1 MSGIDK
7 ILNIIDSQQKQTE
20 NNIIRTAEE
29 KARAIEADGDMKAE
43 KAYNEYMKKSL
54 MKAETDFR
62 NACNS
67 TDAENRRKILECKV
81 EIINTAIENIINRL
95 ESLPDSEYFDM
106 ILRLAGRKFHNGNG
120 KIFFGKRDLARLPV
134 DFPEKI
140 SGISDGK
147 VEISEIPADIE
158 NGFILEYGLISENC
172 SFRAMIESE
181 KDDVRD
187 IIARVLFGR

>member
-29 KARAIEADGDMKAE
+29 KAHAIEADGDRKAE
-43 KAYNEYMKKSL
+43 TAYNEYMKKAL
-54 MKAETDFR
+54 LKAETDFR

-67 TDAENRRKILECKV
+67 VDAENRRKILECKV
-81 EIINTAIENIINRL
+81 GIINNAIENIISCL
-95 ESLPDSEYFDM
+95 ESLPDNEYFDM

-120 KIFFGKRDLARLPV
+120 KIFFGKK
-134 DFPEKI
+134 DFERIPADFAEKI

-147 VEISEIPADIE
+147 VTISDIPADIE

-172 SFRAMIESE
+172 SFRAVLESE
-181 KDDVRD
+181 KDAVRD
-187 IIARVLFGR
+187 ILARVLFGR